1 MSLTTGQL
9 RAIEITE
16 RVTSSFSI
24 VGGLFVIITF
34 LASAE
39 FHKPIN
45 RLVFYAS
52 WGNMVTNVA
61 TMISRSGIQI
71 GVNSPLCQLQAFII
85 QMQALLG

>member
-16 RVTSSFSI
+16 RVTSSFSMI
-24 VGGLFVIITF
+24 GGLFVIVTF
-34 LASAE
+34 LASPV

-52 WGNMVTNVA
+52 WGNMITNVA

-71 GVNSPLCQLQAFII
+71 GVNEPLCQLQAFII
-85 QMQALLG
+85 QM